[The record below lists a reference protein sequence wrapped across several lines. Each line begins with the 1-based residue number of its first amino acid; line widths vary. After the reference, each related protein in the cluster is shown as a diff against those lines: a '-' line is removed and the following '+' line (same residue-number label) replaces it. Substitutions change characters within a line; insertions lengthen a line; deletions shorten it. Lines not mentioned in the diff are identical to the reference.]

1 MFGSLVSLLRVGMWH
16 LTSSIIQR
24 KSVNSAPHIVMVVL
38 KNCLSK
44 KKKRFWRTDGFYRIS
59 LPHSSPPFPHL
70 SSLPHIECKQIW
82 TRIWITIVGMAMG
95 WDGTKGWG
103 LHPRSAWFCLA
114 LSLPRPI
121 PHDRENFF
129 TPSLPLGARRSPVPP
144 RKTQLF
150 VNFSYN

>member
-1 MFGSLVSLLRVGMWH
+1 MFGSLVSLLRVGMSH

-44 KKKRFWRTDGFYRIS
+44 KKKKKIWRTDGFYRIS

-70 SSLPHIECKQIW
+70 SSLPHTKCKQIW

-103 LHPRSAWFCLA
+103 LHPHPAWF
-114 LSLPRPI
+114 
-121 PHDRENFF
+121 FF
-129 TPSLPLGARRSPVPP
+129 TPSLSRLAWWGKISHPIPAIWGPAKP
-144 RKTQLF
+144 RPIP
-150 VNFSYN
+150 